1 MKVLH
6 SETIGWQL
14 QQLGTLALNP
24 FKLVSYWCSCS
35 LGFLFLALA
44 LTLRLAYNTIPTMT
58 MKSEAKLM
66 SDINSHLQRL
76 CYGTL
81 HRLFTCNGSM
91 LFC

>member
-24 FKLVSYWCSCS
+24 FKLVTYWCSCS
-35 LGFLFLALA
+35 LGFLFLASP

-58 MKSEAKLM
+58 MKLEAKLR
-66 SDINSHLQRL
+66 SDVKFSPMEIVLGL
-76 CYGTL
+76 L
-81 HRLFTCNGSM
+81 HSL
-91 LFC
+91 

>member
-1 MKVLH
+1 
-6 SETIGWQL
+6 
-14 QQLGTLALNP
+14 
-24 FKLVSYWCSCS
+24 
-35 LGFLFLALA
+35 
-44 LTLRLAYNTIPTMT
+44 MT

-91 LFC
+91 LAYNTIPTMTMKSEAKLMSDIKFSPTEIVLGHVT